1 MSRRRREETTAES
14 GDKYNG
20 ANKKSTQSLTRAS
33 TALEEQ
39 FECGKGTPS
48 ISVMETPEEKEIV
61 DADSILRQSALSI
74 PSKSSP
80 STSTTVKC
88 KAKEEQY
95 VWPWMAVVANLPVE
109 CKDGRPVG
117 ESGRKL
123 REEWISK
130 GYNPVKV
137 RPLWFKKFKKFV

>member
-20 ANKKSTQSLTRAS
+20 ANKKSTQSPTRAS

-48 ISVMETPEEKEIV
+48 ISFTETPEEKEIV
-61 DADSILRQSALSI
+61 DADSILRQSALSV

-95 VWPWMAVVANLPVE
+95 VLAL
-109 CKDGRPVG
+109 DGCGGQP
-117 ESGRKL
+117 SC
-123 REEWISK
+123 
-130 GYNPVKV
+130 
-137 RPLWFKKFKKFV
+137 